1 MYKEYAV
8 EPSAI
13 GQSWEVFRYLIEKFD
28 FEEGRL
34 ISRFPRKWERMVLE
48 AAKAEDVPNAAF
60 LKIVEKLRRKK
71 DSALLK
77 AGREYDPS
85 KPGWIENALAS
96 HQERPF
102 EGIIVRR
109 EIEDGQAILVD
120 DVDDDHPLLV
130 RARSA
135 DVPRTAAGISE
146 ACSTLLASSNS
157 VDLVDPFFDLRPN
170 QGNYLDPLSLML
182 NKFSAG
188 RENLIVRVHYRD
200 HQSRPPEQ
208 ILLQS
213 SGVWTQGIIPAGVE
227 LHLIAWAEKPGG
239 EDFHDRFVLTE
250 LGGLQ
255 VGAGLAATNQNE
267 NATVTILDTVHAG
280 QIRAK
285 FSDGSNAFD
294 RVGNIVCIS
303 SDGTTRTL

>member
-34 ISRFPRKWERMVLE
+34 ISRFPGKWERMVLE
-48 AAKAEDVPNAAF
+48 AAKAEGVPDTAY
-60 LKIVEKLRRKK
+60 LKIVEKLRQKK
-71 DSALLK
+71 KTALLK

-85 KPGWIENALAS
+85 KADWVANALAS
-96 HQERPF
+96 HQEHPF
-102 EGIIVRR
+102 EGIIVRQK
-109 EIEDGQAILVD
+109 IEDEQAVLVD
-120 DVDDDHPLLV
+120 DVDGDHPVLA

-170 QGNYLDPLSLML
+170 RSNYLDPLRLML
-182 NKFSAG
+182 NRYSAG
-188 RENLIVRVHYRD
+188 RENLIMRVHYRD
-200 HQSRPPEQ
+200 HHSRPPEQ
-208 ILLQS
+208 ILLRN

-227 LHLIAWAEKPGG
+227 LHLIAWAAKPGG

-267 NATVTILDTVHAG
+267 NATVTILDTVHAC
-280 QIRAK
+280 QIRAR

-303 SDGTTRTL
+303 SNGTTRTL